1 VLVGMKGWLTSSLE
15 SVMRSLVAS
24 GQVRPI
30 GFVSDKELAALY
42 ASAEVLVYPSL
53 YEGFGLPPLE
63 AMSSGTP
70 VIVSDRSTL
79 PEVVGGA
86 GILIDP
92 QDEAALKESLLRL
105 ADDRD
110 YWQNRRSAALEQGS
124 MFSWARCAQ
133 ETQAIY
139 RQVVAHA

>member
-1 VLVGMKGWLTSSLE
+1 
-15 SVMRSLVAS
+15 MRSLVAS

-30 GFVSDKELAALY
+30 GFVPDEELAALY

-92 QDEAALKESLLRL
+92 QDEAALKESLLLL

-110 YWQNRRSAALEQGS
+110 YWQDRRSMALEQAS
-124 MFSWARCAQ
+124 RFSWARCAQ

-139 RQVVAHA
+139 RQVVAQA